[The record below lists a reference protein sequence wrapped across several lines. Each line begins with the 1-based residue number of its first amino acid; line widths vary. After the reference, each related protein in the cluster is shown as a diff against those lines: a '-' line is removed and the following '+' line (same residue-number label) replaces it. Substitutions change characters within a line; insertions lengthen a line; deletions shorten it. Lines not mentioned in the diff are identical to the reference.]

1 MKKRVYFVLLILAL
15 ILLTGCGSEEEVN
28 SELVVVKVGLVGEMT
43 EMWEPVQEN
52 LNDDNIKI
60 EIVKFADYTLP
71 NQALAD
77 GEIDLNAFQHVAF
90 LNNEVNSKNLKLV
103 PIGNTIIAPLN
114 LYSKNIEY
122 ISQLKDGDKIAIPN
136 DLTNGGR
143 GLKVLESAGIIK
155 VDESK
160 GYVPSVTDIIENPL
174 NIEFI
179 EVEASNIPSL
189 LPDVAAAI
197 INGNHA
203 HDYGLSPEDDAIY
216 SIPVDEI
223 KPDNPYINI
232 IVARE
237 EDKDNEIYLKIVEAY
252 NQPNVAQVINDTY
265 GGLYV
270 PAWGN

>member
-1 MKKRVYFVLLILAL
+1 MKKVIYLLILL
-15 ILLTGCGSEEEVN
+15 FSIGILTGCSNKEELDSEV
-28 SELVVVKVGLVGEMT
+28 VVVKVGLVGEMT

-52 LNDDNIKI
+52 LKDENIKI

-90 LNNEVNSKNLKLV
+90 LNNEINTKGLDLT

-114 LYSKNIEY
+114 LYSKKINDV
-122 ISQLKDGDKIAIPN
+122 SQLKSGDKIAIPN

-143 GLKVLESAGIIK
+143 GLKVLETAGLIK
-155 VDESK
+155 LDQSK
-160 GYVPSVTDIIENPL
+160 GYIPSVSDIIENPL
-174 NIEFI
+174 KLEFI

-203 HDYGLSPEDDAIY
+203 HDYGLDPKKDAIY

-223 KPDNPYINI
+223 EEDNPYINI
-232 IVARE
+232 IVARG
-237 EDKDNEIYLKIVEAY
+237 EDKDNEVYLKVVNAY
-252 NQPNVAQVINDTY
+252 NQPNVAKVINDTF
-265 GGLYV
+265 GGLYI
-270 PAWGN
+270 PAWKN

>member
-114 LYSKNIEY
+114 LYSKNIED

-252 NQPNVAQVINDTY
+252 NQPNVAQVINDSY